1 MKKEYIEPRLR
12 ITVLKSTGLLLT
24 SGKGVY
30 GSLPT
35 GSGNVPE
42 EILQYGGID
51 DTGNLDPE

>member
-30 GSLPT
+30 GSLNPS
-35 GSGNVPE
+35 GSDP
-42 EILQYGGID
+42 ILEYGGID
-51 DTGNLDPE
+51 ETGDLDPE